1 MNTLRRA
8 RASALALTAVSLS
21 VALTAEGASVPPPAE
36 RVAAHLAMT
45 VLSPGGMEEA
55 TAPVP
60 QMTTPPPS
68 HPAPPVPAAE
78 GAPRPV
84 ASDRPDPAEPRR
96 IIPFGSVIA
105 RAAADGAQGGP
116 DESAEDAAA
125 KSALEAADA
134 ADKKASKGKGR
145 SRRAARASRP
155 WRKRLGFQWPV
166 HGWVTSHFG
175 PRRSG
180 FHHGVDVACRRGIK
194 VRTAKRGKVLVARV
208 LPVYGKTVVVQHPGG
223 YTTLYGH
230 MNRLFVRP
238 GQRVHDRRVIGACG
252 STGNS
257 TGNHVH
263 FELRYKG
270 RYLKPGH
277 YLPSR

>member
-8 RASALALTAVSLS
+8 RASALALTAVTLS
-21 VALTAEGASVPPPAE
+21 VALTVEGASAPPPGE

-45 VLSPGGMEEA
+45 VLPPGGVEET

-60 QMTTPPPS
+60 QMTTPPPRD
-68 HPAPPVPAAE
+68 PAPPVPAAA
-78 GAPRPV
+78 GAPH
-84 ASDRPDPAEPRR
+84 AATSDKPDRAEPRR

-105 RAAADGAQGGP
+105 RAADGSEGNGAK
-116 DESAEDAAA
+116 ESAEDVAA
-125 KSALEAADA
+125 KAAVEAADA
-134 ADKKASKGKGR
+134 ARQKVSNGKGR
-145 SRRAARASRP
+145 ARRAARALP

-194 VRTAKRGKVLVARV
+194 VRTAKAGRVLLARA
-208 LPVYGKTVVVQHPGG
+208 LPVYGKAVIVRHPGG

-238 GQRVHDRRVIGACG
+238 GQRLHDRRVIGACG

-263 FELRYKG
+263 FELRHKG

-277 YLPSR
+277 FLPSR